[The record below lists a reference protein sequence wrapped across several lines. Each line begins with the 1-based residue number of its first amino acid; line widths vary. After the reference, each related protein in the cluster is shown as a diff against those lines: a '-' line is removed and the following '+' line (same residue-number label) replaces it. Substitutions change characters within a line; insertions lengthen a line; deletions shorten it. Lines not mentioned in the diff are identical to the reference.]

1 MTSTSDAVRLLD
13 ETGCALLAALQEN
26 ARMPFSELGRRVN
39 LSAPA
44 VAERLRRMEDAGIV
58 RGYRVLLSPA
68 ALGLRLQAYIRMTVR
83 HGQYEHFAAQL
94 HAMPE
99 VLNADRVTGEDCYVL
114 KVAVRDVEH
123 LEAVIN
129 AVNRYGE
136 PVTSIILSSKV
147 EDRPPL
153 PGGSG

>member
-1 MTSTSDAVRLLD
+1 
-13 ETGCALLAALQEN
+13 
-26 ARMPFSELGRRVN
+26 MPFSELGRRVN

-68 ALGLRLQAYIRMTVR
+68 ALGLRLQAYIRITVR
-83 HGQYEHFAAQL
+83 YGLYDAFAAQL

-123 LEAVIN
+123 LERVIN
-129 AVNRYGE
+129 AINRYGE

-147 EDRPPL
+147 EDRPLL
-153 PGGSG
+153 PG

>member
-1 MTSTSDAVRLLD
+1 MSLTFDRERLLD

-68 ALGLRLQAYIRMTVR
+68 ALGLRLQAYIRITVR
-83 HGQYEHFAAQL
+83 YGLYDAFATQL
-94 HAMPE
+94 HDMPE

-123 LEAVIN
+123 LERVIN
-129 AVNRYGE
+129 AINRYGE
-136 PVTSIILSSKV
+136 PVTSIILSSKI
-147 EDRPPL
+147 EDRPLL
-153 PGGSG
+153 PS

>member
-1 MTSTSDAVRLLD
+1 
-13 ETGCALLAALQEN
+13 
-26 ARMPFSELGRRVN
+26 MPFSELGRRVN

-58 RGYRVLLSPA
+58 RGYRALLSPA
-68 ALGLRLQAYIRMTVR
+68 ALGLRLQAYIRITVR
-83 HGQYEHFAAQL
+83 YGQYDAFAAQL

-123 LEAVIN
+123 LERVIN
-129 AVNRYGE
+129 AINRYGE

-147 EDRPPL
+147 EDRPLL
-153 PGGSG
+153 PG

>member
-1 MTSTSDAVRLLD
+1 MSLTFERERLLD
-13 ETGCALLAALQEN
+13 EVGCALLSALQEN

-68 ALGLRLQAYIRMTVR
+68 ALGLRLQAYIRITVR
-83 HGQYEHFAAQL
+83 YGLYDAFAAQL

-123 LEAVIN
+123 LERVIN
-129 AVNRYGE
+129 AINRYGE

-147 EDRPPL
+147 EDRPLL
-153 PGGSG
+153 PG